1 MILFSSVFDN
11 NKKYFD
17 QVRFFIE
24 KILSTWYFF
33 KDLLQLTTLLY
44 ETNISWYLQNL
55 KIQEYNFTENGKN
68 TVKLNQSKYLFS
80 NFLIKIQYTLIRSYK
95 TENPIKIFW
104 NHKIKKSSYN
114 NNIDMQLRIKEWTHL
129 SMPVIG
135 MK

>member
-1 MILFSSVFDN
+1 MNFYLYLITI
-11 NKKYFD
+11 KKCLD

-24 KILSTWYFF
+24 KILSTWYFL
-33 KDLLQLTTLLY
+33 KDLLQFTTLLY
-44 ETNISWYLQNL
+44 EINIGWSLQNL

-95 TENPIKIFW
+95 TENPIKNFL
-104 NHKIKKSSYN
+104 KSQDKKSSYN
-114 NNIDMQLRIKEWTHL
+114 NNIDMQERIKEWTHL

>member
-1 MILFSSVFDN
+1 M
-11 NKKYFD
+11 
-17 QVRFFIE
+17 
-24 KILSTWYFF
+24 
-33 KDLLQLTTLLY
+33 KDLLQFTTLLY
-44 ETNISWYLQNL
+44 EINIGWSLQNL

-95 TENPIKIFW
+95 TENPIKNFL
-104 NHKIKKSSYN
+104 KSQDKKSSYN
-114 NNIDMQLRIKEWTHL
+114 NNIDMQERIKEWTHL